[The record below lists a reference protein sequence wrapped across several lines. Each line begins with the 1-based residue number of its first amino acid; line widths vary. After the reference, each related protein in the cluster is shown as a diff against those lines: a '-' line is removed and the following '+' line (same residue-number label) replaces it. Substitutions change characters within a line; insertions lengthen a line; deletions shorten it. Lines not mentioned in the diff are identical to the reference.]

1 MYVDPGKVSCCC
13 GLNCLDVGVST
24 CEVWRNKYSNLEYVN
39 VFWKLCEHGVNA
51 VLEYGVKLFCEHGF
65 IIVSERVLKLI

>member
-1 MYVDPGKVSCCC
+1 MYVDPGKVSCCF

-39 VFWKLCEHGVNA
+39 VF
-51 VLEYGVKLFCEHGF
+51 
-65 IIVSERVLKLI
+65 